1 MRGSIGDEILKMGFE
16 GSPLCDKLKGQWFIS
31 GIWLDCPCYARH
43 VKLIQGHR
51 LGTESMFLL
60 APYIQMDIDFIRRK
74 GLMLGHEGPGI
85 SDKSS
90 S

>member
-1 MRGSIGDEILKMGFE
+1 MYLK
-16 GSPLCDKLKGQWFIS
+16 
-31 GIWLDCPCYARH
+31 
-43 VKLIQGHR
+43 
-51 LGTESMFLL
+51 SMFLL
-60 APYIQMDIDFIRRK
+60 APYIQIDIDFIRRK